1 MINVNA
7 IALPPVRLTSME
19 IVLFT
24 VAAIV
29 LYIASDRALN
39 YVELRR
45 GARFEHRS
53 LIFFTI
59 LVVLAL
65 VSFAL
70 IQRLAGV

>member
-1 MINVNA
+1 MIDVKT
-7 IALPPVRLTSME
+7 IATSRVRLAVME
-19 IVLFT
+19 IILFT

-29 LYIASDRALN
+29 LYIGSDRALN

-65 VSFAL
+65 VSFNL